1 MEACGS
7 AHYWAHRFRE
17 AGHEMRLIAPQFV
30 KPFVKSNK
38 NDAADAE
45 AICEPDPCDRGAKLP
60 SFFPVRPYRLAYHWN
75 GPMQTERDAS
85 IDTATAEA
93 LRLFAERITAKYDVL
108 DLMLFG
114 SRARG
119 DHGRDSDADVAVLRR
134 GDHQRLL
141 PTQLAMADEAFD
153 VLLETGVRI
162 QPLPI
167 WEDEW
172 ANPDH
177 SANPRLLKNIARE
190 GLRL

>member
-1 MEACGS
+1 MLDET
-7 AHYWAHRFRE
+7 
-17 AGHEMRLIAPQFV
+17 P
-30 KPFVKSNK
+30 
-38 NDAADAE
+38 
-45 AICEPDPCDRGAKLP
+45 
-60 SFFPVRPYRLAYHWN
+60 
-75 GPMQTERDAS
+75 T
-85 IDTATAEA
+85 IDSATAEA

-119 DHGRDSDADVAVLRR
+119 DHAQDSDADVAVLLS

-141 PTQLAMADEAFD
+141 PTKLAMADEAFD

-172 ANPDH
+172 ADPGH
-177 SANPRLLKNIARE
+177 YANPCLLKNISRE